1 MLNINETRPI
11 SNEEEAMESF
21 IKEFGSHTDE
31 PTKVMLQNVYKH
43 KVKFDQYKR
52 KLIICTW
59 TSLLVFLIMFYY
71 ISNFII
77 EPNSSNAYMMF
88 AVIVSDSIVYI
99 LIGILVFLSGV
110 ASYFKKKKEKH
121 EKEFQDLRKEI
132 VQKSP
137 LQWRYPFDWE
147 KRNEVFAKM
156 KEVKDINL
164 YHENK

>member
-1 MLNINETRPI
+1 
-11 SNEEEAMESF
+11 MEKF
-21 IKEFGSHTDE
+21 IEEFGSHTDE

-43 KVKFDQYKR
+43 KVKFDSYKK

-59 TSLLVFLIMFYY
+59 CSLLCFLLMFFY
-71 ISNFII
+71 INNFIL
-77 EPNSSNAYMMF
+77 EPYGSNADQMF
-88 AVIVSDSIVYI
+88 AMIVSNLFLYV
-99 LIGILVFLSGV
+99 LIGALIFLGGLG
-110 ASYFKKKKEKH
+110 SYLKKKKDKH

-137 LQWRYPFDWE
+137 IQWRYPFDWE

-156 KEVKDINL
+156 KEEKDINL

>member
-1 MLNINETRPI
+1 MRQDLFWEG
-11 SNEEEAMESF
+11 EEYMEPF
-21 IKEFGSHTDE
+21 IKEFGSHTDD

-43 KVKFDQYKR
+43 KVKFDLYKR
-52 KLIICTW
+52 KLILCTW
-59 TSLLVFLIMFYY
+59 FSLLIFLIMFYY
-71 ISNFII
+71 ISNFIV
-77 EPNSSNAYMMF
+77 EPYSSSADKMF
-88 AVIVSDSIVYI
+88 AVIVSDTILYL
-99 LIGILVFLSGV
+99 LIGILVFFAGV

-121 EKEFQDLRKEI
+121 EKEFHDLRKEI

-156 KEVKDINL
+156 KEEKDINL